1 MMTMRRGLSM
11 IELMFVVVILGTL
24 IALTLPRMAGTGDR
38 AALSTAGRDIAR
50 MAAMA
55 RQNAISMN
63 AETRLIFSMGGN
75 TWRMILPE
83 TEEPVSGRYGR
94 ERLSTW
100 EQPQILHSRVRFS
113 EFLTDG
119 TTVRE
124 DELVVKFL
132 PNGSST
138 GGTII
143 LTNKRDRKMTI
154 SIERATGM
162 ASADMGEPMSFADR
176 VVMAGGDPSKFA
188 GAEPSTMAATLP
200 DEEGEPRF
208 YAVERTADER
218 VSAYEDAAARIMGR
232 VVRENERKQVESGGP
247 EREIT
252 PAGGK
257 KE

>member
-1 MMTMRRGLSM
+1 M
-11 IELMFVVVILGTL
+11 IELMFVVVILGSL
-24 IALTLPRMAGTGDR
+24 LALTLPRMTGTGDR

-83 TEEPVSGRYGR
+83 TDEPQKGRYGR

-100 EQPQILHSRVRFS
+100 EQPQVLHSRVRFA
-113 EFLTDG
+113 EFLLDG
-119 TTVRE
+119 STVKD

-143 LTNKRDRKMTI
+143 LTNNRDRRMTI
-154 SIERATGM
+154 YIERATGM
-162 ASADMGEPMSFADR
+162 ASADLGDPMSFSDR
-176 VVMAGGDPSKFA
+176 VVLAGGDPSKFA
-188 GAEPSTMAATLP
+188 GAEPSALASTLP
-200 DEEGEPRF
+200 DEEGKPRF
-208 YAVERTADER
+208 YAVERTADQR

-252 PAGGK
+252 PAGGERK
-257 KE
+257 